1 MYIDTLQETAICLKA
16 QSVGPYLLNN
26 VQYDCHNRTDDT
38 LPFFFWVE
46 TAHSI
51 IDIFDFPLSLIT
63 CTHYWT
69 IFQFIEGKAPLDV
82 ACHFQSGCYGHKYK
96 VKHTKTA

>member
-38 LPFFFWVE
+38 LPFFF
-46 TAHSI
+46 
-51 IDIFDFPLSLIT
+51 
-63 CTHYWT
+63 
-69 IFQFIEGKAPLDV
+69 
-82 ACHFQSGCYGHKYK
+82 
-96 VKHTKTA
+96 